1 MAQINMQLILHRI
14 CLRRKRGNMKEFERY
29 KIKDKFKSNKELICY
44 IVLMLFL
51 IILVICNN
59 VFWKLG
65 KQTENN
71 IDYLESNNIIY
82 DVPYE
87 ERVLD

>member
-1 MAQINMQLILHRI
+1 M
-14 CLRRKRGNMKEFERY
+14 
-29 KIKDKFKSNKELICY
+29 KDKLKNNKELICY
-44 IVLMLFL
+44 LVLMLFI

-65 KQTENN
+65 KQTESTENQ

-82 DVPYE
+82 NVPYE

>member
-1 MAQINMQLILHRI
+1 M
-14 CLRRKRGNMKEFERY
+14 
-29 KIKDKFKSNKELICY
+29 KDKLKNNKELICY
-44 IVLMLFL
+44 LVLMLFL

-65 KQTENN
+65 KQTESTENQ

-82 DVPYE
+82 NVPYE

>member
-1 MAQINMQLILHRI
+1 
-14 CLRRKRGNMKEFERY
+14 MKE
-29 KIKDKFKSNKELICY
+29 KLKNNKELICY
-44 IVLMLFL
+44 FVLMLFL

-65 KQTENN
+65 KQTESTENQ

-82 DVPYE
+82 NVPYE

>member
-1 MAQINMQLILHRI
+1 M
-14 CLRRKRGNMKEFERY
+14 
-29 KIKDKFKSNKELICY
+29 KDKLKNNKELICY
-44 IVLMLFL
+44 LVLMLFL

-65 KQTENN
+65 KQTESTENQ
-71 IDYLESNNIIY
+71 IDYLKSNNIIY
-82 DVPYE
+82 NVPYD

>member
-1 MAQINMQLILHRI
+1 MM
-14 CLRRKRGNMKEFERY
+14 
-29 KIKDKFKSNKELICY
+29 KDKLKKNKELICY
-44 IVLMLFL
+44 LVLMLFL

-65 KQTENN
+65 KQIESTENN

-82 DVPYE
+82 NVPYE

>member
-1 MAQINMQLILHRI
+1 M
-14 CLRRKRGNMKEFERY
+14 
-29 KIKDKFKSNKELICY
+29 KDKLEKNKELICY
-44 IVLMLFL
+44 LVLMLFL
-51 IILVICNN
+51 IILVLRNN

-65 KQTENN
+65 KETESTVNQ

-82 DVPYE
+82 NVPYE

>member
-1 MAQINMQLILHRI
+1 M
-14 CLRRKRGNMKEFERY
+14 
-29 KIKDKFKSNKELICY
+29 KDKLKNNKELICY
-44 IVLMLFL
+44 LVLMLFL

-65 KQTENN
+65 KQIESTENQ

-82 DVPYE
+82 NVPYE

>member
-1 MAQINMQLILHRI
+1 
-14 CLRRKRGNMKEFERY
+14 MKNSLE
-29 KIKDKFKSNKELICY
+29 KNKELICY
-44 IVLMLFL
+44 SVFLLFL
-51 IILVICNN
+51 ILLVIYNN

-65 KQTENN
+65 KEIESTENN

-82 DVPYE
+82 DVLYE

>member
-1 MAQINMQLILHRI
+1 M
-14 CLRRKRGNMKEFERY
+14 
-29 KIKDKFKSNKELICY
+29 KDKLKNNKELICY
-44 IVLMLFL
+44 LVLMLFL
-51 IILVICNN
+51 IVIVICNN

-65 KQTENN
+65 KQTESTENN

-82 DVPYE
+82 NVPYE

>member
-1 MAQINMQLILHRI
+1 M
-14 CLRRKRGNMKEFERY
+14 
-29 KIKDKFKSNKELICY
+29 KDKLEKNKELICY
-44 IVLMLFL
+44 LVFMLFL

-59 VFWKLG
+59 VFWRLG
-65 KQTENN
+65 KETESTENQ

-82 DVPYE
+82 NVPYE

>member
-1 MAQINMQLILHRI
+1 M
-14 CLRRKRGNMKEFERY
+14 
-29 KIKDKFKSNKELICY
+29 KDKLKNNKELICY
-44 IVLMLFL
+44 LVLMLFL
-51 IILVICNN
+51 LILVICNN

-65 KQTENN
+65 KQKESTENQ

-82 DVPYE
+82 NVPYE